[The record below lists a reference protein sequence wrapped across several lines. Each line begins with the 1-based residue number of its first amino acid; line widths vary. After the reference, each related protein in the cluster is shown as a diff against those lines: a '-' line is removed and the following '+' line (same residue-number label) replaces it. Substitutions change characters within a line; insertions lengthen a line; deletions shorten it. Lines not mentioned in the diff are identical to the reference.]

1 MEDFKLDEDTMSR
14 LERFGRS
21 MERLRFAEYVEI
33 SSNPRRL
40 IVTNFLAGLARGFG
54 MAIGF
59 TILAAAFVMF
69 LRRLVY
75 LDLPLIHDFLMNLLD
90 MATGN
95 F

>member
-14 LERFGRS
+14 LERFARA
-21 MERLRFAEYVEI
+21 MERLRFAEYVQF
-33 SSNPRRL
+33 SSDPRRL
-40 IVTNFLAGLARGFG
+40 IVTNFMAGVARGFG
-54 MAIGF
+54 MAVGF
-59 TILAAAFVMF
+59 TVLAAAFVMF

-75 LDLPLIHDFLMNLLD
+75 LNLPLIHDFLMNLLD